1 MTAERDAL
9 KDAFLAQ
16 AGLAG
21 ARRER
26 LAGDA
31 STRAYERLYLAD
43 GGRRIFMDQP
53 PVESAP
59 CPPDAG
65 EGARR
70 ALGYNAMARLAAGRV
85 DAFVAVAGWLNQA
98 GLSAPRIEAF
108 DAGQGLAVMEDLGD
122 DLFGTLI
129 AGGADEGPLYEAA
142 LDALIHM
149 QGQPVPGRLGAEA
162 GLDWHLLTYDAL
174 ALETAADLLPDWLPA
189 LRPGVRVDAAARRD
203 WSSLWRPILERGEAG
218 ARVFC
223 HRDYHVENLIWLPAR
238 EGPARVGMVDFQDAV
253 LAHPAWDLSM
263 LLHDARRDVS
273 RTLSDTLLGR
283 YIERSRY
290 ADELPIASD
299 FHALGA
305 LNICRII
312 GVFARLVVRDGRP
325 KYEAFLPRM
334 WGYLDACLAD
344 PGLSDLR
351 AWLDACVPADAR
363 R

>member
-1 MTAERDAL
+1 
-9 KDAFLAQ
+9 
-16 AGLAG
+16 
-21 ARRER
+21 
-26 LAGDA
+26 
-31 STRAYERLYLAD
+31 
-43 GGRRIFMDQP
+43 
-53 PVESAP
+53 
-59 CPPDAG
+59 
-65 EGARR
+65 
-70 ALGYNAMARLAAGRV
+70 
-85 DAFVAVAGWLNQA
+85 
-98 GLSAPRIEAF
+98 
-108 DAGQGLAVMEDLGD
+108 MEDLGD

-149 QGQPVPGRLGAEA
+149 QDQPVPGRLGAEA
-162 GLDWHLLTYDAL
+162 GLDWPLLTYDAL

-189 LRPGVRVDAAARRD
+189 LRPGVRVDAAARAD
-203 WSSLWRPILERGEAG
+203 WAAIWAPILARGEAG

-223 HRDYHVENLIWLPAR
+223 HRDYHVENLIWLPDR

-263 LLHDARRDVS
+263 LLHDARRNVS
-273 RTLSDTLLGR
+273 RSISDAMLER
-283 YIERSRY
+283 YLDRSPQ
-290 ADELPIASD
+290 AGELPITAD

-325 KYEAFLPRM
+325 RYEAFLPRM

-351 AWLDACVPADAR
+351 AWLDACVPPDAR